1 MKQWMWIGL
10 LVLYA
15 AGIGYVS
22 HQSLGTGSP
31 ALFPHVDKLYHVMEF
46 GLFFLLAWQA
56 TGRRWWLAWLLT
68 IAFAASDEWH
78 QSFIPARDASF
89 LDFVADL
96 AGAYLCAEVIRRRAL
111 LWRFFSTRILGR

>member
-1 MKQWMWIGL
+1 MKQWIWIGL

-15 AGIGYVS
+15 AGIGILS

-46 GLFFLLAWQA
+46 GLFFYLAWQA
-56 TGRRWWLAWLLT
+56 AGRRWWIAWLLT

-78 QSFIPARDASF
+78 QSFVPARDASL
-89 LDFVADL
+89 LDLVADL
-96 AGAYLCAEVIRRRAL
+96 VGAGLSAWLLSQRLR
-111 LWRFFSTRILGR
+111 LWRFFGTRILRR